1 MLVGRFCVV
10 LNYKFFKL
18 FRGSRFVSVEAPKG
32 SPKRRRA
39 YAVLAAIAVA
49 AFLALQLYP
58 LGLQAVLLGRR
69 VDVSVSPTELALYA
83 SNASLFCYPGVLEV
97 RNLGEAGL
105 SYRLN
110 FSLEGRAA
118 LFEVRSGDATLLA
131 LPAGTSRVLEL
142 GPGSSAKLTLC
153 VRGPAD
159 PSLKL
164 VARDPSYPEATRL
177 SVTVKVASTDWW
189 NNTFPRRLELAPVVA
204 REGLALFEVTGEGEV
219 YVNGRYVRRI
229 PGLAGLPAGSVAVV
243 YRAGGADYLLPSQVE
258 AWVLRSDGLLEP
270 KGLRSLGEV
279 FASSD
284 RLVFAA
290 YLTNGS
296 RIFIYAGGGPVSQ
309 PGPSVEVRGS
319 LVSAG
324 AFAVELDGYGFSGPG
339 FLANLS
345 GSIAYPYTVRREDYS
360 DPGVWRLVAIGPVRA
375 VLAFNTS
382 GVSQYGVEAF
392 LTVWSRGADSA
403 LAYVWP
409 RVEYR
414 GIIIEWI
421 GSIVSAPNATFTF
434 ECGTTCNVLP
444 VKLERVGESTV
455 RIVLCRNYWQ
465 PGNARFG
472 YYALLF
478 SKLELAELKT
488 LSARLSS
495 FPGG

>member
-1 MLVGRFCVV
+1 
-10 LNYKFFKL
+10 
-18 FRGSRFVSVEAPKG
+18 
-32 SPKRRRA
+32 
-39 YAVLAAIAVA
+39 
-49 AFLALQLYP
+49 
-58 LGLQAVLLGRR
+58 
-69 VDVSVSPTELALYA
+69 
-83 SNASLFCYPGVLEV
+83 
-97 RNLGEAGL
+97 
-105 SYRLN
+105 
-110 FSLEGRAA
+110 
-118 LFEVRSGDATLLA
+118 
-131 LPAGTSRVLEL
+131 
-142 GPGSSAKLTLC
+142 
-153 VRGPAD
+153 
-159 PSLKL
+159 
-164 VARDPSYPEATRL
+164 
-177 SVTVKVASTDWW
+177 
-189 NNTFPRRLELAPVVA
+189 
-204 REGLALFEVTGEGEV
+204 LALFEVTGEGEV

-258 AWVLRSDGLLEP
+258 AWALRSDGVLEP
-270 KGLRSLGEV
+270 KGLRSPGEV
-279 FASSD
+279 IASSD

-290 YLTNGS
+290 HLTNGS
-296 RIFIYAGGGPVSQ
+296 RIFIYTGGGPVSQ
-309 PGPSVEVRGS
+309 PEPSVEVRGS

-339 FLANLS
+339 FTANLS

-360 DPGVWRLVAIGPVRA
+360 DPGAWRLVAAGPIRA

-392 LTVWSRGADSA
+392 LTVWGRGADSA

-414 GIIIEWI
+414 GIILEWI
-421 GSIVSAPNATFTF
+421 GSIVSAANATFTF

-455 RIVLCRNYWQ
+455 RVVLCRDYWQ

-488 LSARLSS
+488 LSVKLSS